1 MRRKLILFVILF
13 TAIASH
19 AQQDAQYTQ
28 YMYNTIN
35 INPAYAGSRGVLSA
49 FGLYRTQWVGL
60 DGAPKTGTL
69 SVNTP
74 INNSHVGVGVSL
86 VSDKIGPTNENTLSA
101 DLSYSVQV
109 SAESKISFGIKGS
122 ANLFNLDINKLNLA
136 DQGDPQFQDFSNKF
150 NPDLSYSIQVSAESK
165 ISFGIKGS
173 ANLFNLDINKLN
185 PADQGDPQ
193 FQDFSSKFS
202 PNIGAGVYWH
212 SDKAYVGLSVPNFIE
227 TNRYDDNDIAIY
239 KDKINYYFMTGY
251 VFNLDHYQYIKFKPA
266 ALVKMVQGAPL
277 QVDVSANFMF
287 NDKFVAGLAY
297 RWSASLSAMVGF
309 QVTDGL
315 YIGYGYD
322 RETTRLNNYNSG
334 SHEIFLRYEFFSNK
348 GKMTTPRF
356 F

>member
-1 MRRKLILFVILF
+1 MRTKLILFVIMF

-35 INPAYAGSRGVLSA
+35 INPAYAGSRGVLSV

-60 DGAPKTGTL
+60 DGAPETGTL

-74 INNSHVGVGVSL
+74 INNSNLGVGVSL

-101 DLSYSVQV
+101 
-109 SAESKISFGIKGS
+109 
-122 ANLFNLDINKLNLA
+122 
-136 DQGDPQFQDFSNKF
+136 
-150 NPDLSYSIQVSAESK
+150 DLSYSIQVSAESK